1 MDFMFE
7 DEVDEVGSDVEA
19 YCPKCK
25 GDTTHVV
32 ISKYEDEIRRVQCNP
47 CGDVHSFRKP
57 RGDVEDDV
65 PEPIAAKKRA
75 MMKKLTFD
83 EFFAKHSDKN
93 AKPYEFREHYHEN
106 VIVTHPK
113 FGKGFI
119 WEILSDSK
127 AEVTFKD
134 SRRVLVHNR
143 KDMPGLPL
151 AAEGDGHPSDTKVTK
166 NGKLSRQ
173 GDRQGQADQGR
184 CRPEGGPQGA
194 ASRAPPAK
202 PAAKAAKPPA
212 APARAPKAAVKTAP
226 AAKARQARRP
236 SLPVRSGR
244 RPAPPACRCQAPRQG
259 GQARQEVGETARTV
273 SRCSGKARSPEPS
286 ALLEEKHVQ
295 IVEGVRVHGDG
306 EAAVPEQQAEAEAGQ
321 HAEGEDPGV
330 QRIPVGGMW
339 CIAEKRPA
347 RAGARTANAIQ
358 RRSPSTR
365 SNSTTRPDR
374 MPRRNTVSS

>member
-75 MMKKLTFD
+75 MMKKLTWE

-119 WEILSDSK
+119 SEILSDSK

-151 AAEGDGHPSDTKVTK
+151 AAEGDGHPSDTKITK
-166 NGKLSRQ
+166 NGKLT
-173 GDRQGQADQGR
+173 GKPAGKVKPAK
-184 CRPEGGPQGA
+184 PTPT
-194 ASRAPPAK
+194 APTKEARKPTAPAK
-202 PAAKAAKPPA
+202 PATPVPA
-212 APARAPKAAVKTAP
+212 ARSTKAPVKTAP
-226 AAKARQARRP
+226 AAQGAKRTAKPAR
-236 SLPVRSGR
+236 PVRTSPP
-244 RPAPPACRCQAPRQG
+244 RPR
-259 GQARQEVGETARTV
+259 
-273 SRCSGKARSPEPS
+273 
-286 ALLEEKHVQ
+286 
-295 IVEGVRVHGDG
+295 
-306 EAAVPEQQAEAEAGQ
+306 AAA
-321 HAEGEDPGV
+321 
-330 QRIPVGGMW
+330 
-339 CIAEKRPA
+339 KRPA
-347 RAGARTANAIQ
+347 KAAKRGKK
-358 RRSPSTR
+358 
-365 SNSTTRPDR
+365 
-374 MPRRNTVSS
+374 

>member
-75 MMKKLTFD
+75 MMKKQTFE

-119 WEILSDSK
+119 SEILSDSK

-151 AAEGDGHPSDTKVTK
+151 AAEGDGHPSNSKMTKS
-166 NGKLSRQ
+166 GKLKP
-173 GDRQGQADQGR
+173 AKAL
-184 CRPEGGPQGA
+184 PAVKAPAAKEAPKA
-194 ASRAPPAK
+194 ASAPVKPTKPAK
-202 PAAKAAKPPA
+202 PAAVARSAKAP
-212 APARAPKAAVKTAP
+212 VKTAP
-226 AAKARQARRP
+226 AAKAAKRTAKPARPVQTAARP
-236 SLPVRSGR
+236 R
-244 RPAPPACRCQAPRQG
+244 
-259 GQARQEVGETARTV
+259 
-273 SRCSGKARSPEPS
+273 
-286 ALLEEKHVQ
+286 
-295 IVEGVRVHGDG
+295 
-306 EAAVPEQQAEAEAGQ
+306 AAA
-321 HAEGEDPGV
+321 
-330 QRIPVGGMW
+330 
-339 CIAEKRPA
+339 KRPTKPA
-347 RAGARTANAIQ
+347 AKPAKAAK
-358 RRSPSTR
+358 RSKK
-365 SNSTTRPDR
+365 
-374 MPRRNTVSS
+374 

>member
-75 MMKKLTFD
+75 MMKKLTWE

-119 WEILSDSK
+119 SEILSDSK

-151 AAEGDGHPSDTKVTK
+151 AAEGDGHPSDTKITK
-166 NGKLSRQ
+166 NGKLTSKPAGKVKPAKATATATATATPKDARK
-173 GDRQGQADQGR
+173 
-184 CRPEGGPQGA
+184 P
-194 ASRAPPAK
+194 SPPAK
-202 PAAKAAKPPA
+202 PP
-212 APARAPKAAVKTAP
+212 APAPVARSTKAPIKTAP
-226 AAKARQARRP
+226 AAKAPKRTAKPAR
-236 SLPVRSGR
+236 PVRTS
-244 RPAPPACRCQAPRQG
+244 APRP
-259 GQARQEVGETARTV
+259 R
-273 SRCSGKARSPEPS
+273 
-286 ALLEEKHVQ
+286 
-295 IVEGVRVHGDG
+295 
-306 EAAVPEQQAEAEAGQ
+306 AAA
-321 HAEGEDPGV
+321 
-330 QRIPVGGMW
+330 
-339 CIAEKRPA
+339 KRPA
-347 RAGARTANAIQ
+347 KAAKRGKK
-358 RRSPSTR
+358 
-365 SNSTTRPDR
+365 
-374 MPRRNTVSS
+374 

>member
-75 MMKKLTFD
+75 MMKKHSWE

-93 AKPYEFREHYHEN
+93 AKPYEFRERYNDN

-113 FGKGFI
+113 FGKGFVT
-119 WEILSDSK
+119 EVLSDSK
-127 AEVTFKD
+127 VEITFKD

-151 AAEGDGHPSDTKVTK
+151 AAEGDGRPSNAKLPK
-166 NGKLSRQ
+166 GAKGKAPAIVKA
-173 GDRQGQADQGR
+173 GKDA
-184 CRPEGGPQGA
+184 GA
-194 ASRAPPAK
+194 KGTAK
-202 PAAKAAKPPA
+202 PAAAVAVAKVAVAKTLKNRAPVPPKTSPATKASGGAKRTAKPARPVRSVAGPAKRAVKAKPGKAAAKAKRAPKPTKKAAK
-212 APARAPKAAVKTAP
+212 
-226 AAKARQARRP
+226 
-236 SLPVRSGR
+236 
-244 RPAPPACRCQAPRQG
+244 
-259 GQARQEVGETARTV
+259 
-273 SRCSGKARSPEPS
+273 GK
-286 ALLEEKHVQ
+286 K
-295 IVEGVRVHGDG
+295 
-306 EAAVPEQQAEAEAGQ
+306 
-321 HAEGEDPGV
+321 
-330 QRIPVGGMW
+330 
-339 CIAEKRPA
+339 
-347 RAGARTANAIQ
+347 
-358 RRSPSTR
+358 
-365 SNSTTRPDR
+365 
-374 MPRRNTVSS
+374 

>member
-119 WEILSDSK
+119 SEILSDSK

-151 AAEGDGHPSDTKVTK
+151 AAEGDGHPSDTKVSK
-166 NGKLSRQ
+166 NGKLT
-173 GDRQGQADQGR
+173 GKV
-184 CRPEGGPQGA
+184 
-194 ASRAPPAK
+194 K
-202 PAAKAAKPPA
+202 PTKAAVAKEPHPAPA
-212 APARAPKAAVKTAP
+212 APAKAAAKAPAGRSTKAPIKTAP
-226 AAKARQARRP
+226 AAKIAKRTAKPAR
-236 SLPVRSGR
+236 PVR
-244 RPAPPACRCQAPRQG
+244 
-259 GQARQEVGETARTV
+259 
-273 SRCSGKARSPEPS
+273 
-286 ALLEEKHVQ
+286 
-295 IVEGVRVHGDG
+295 
-306 EAAVPEQQAEAEAGQ
+306 
-321 HAEGEDPGV
+321 
-330 QRIPVGGMW
+330 
-339 CIAEKRPA
+339 
-347 RAGARTANAIQ
+347 
-358 RRSPSTR
+358 
-365 SNSTTRPDR
+365 
-374 MPRRNTVSS
+374 

>member
-119 WEILSDSK
+119 SEILSDSK

-151 AAEGDGHPSDTKVTK
+151 AAEGDGHPSDTKVSK
-166 NGKLSRQ
+166 NGKLTGKGTGKVAPTKAEVPAKDARK
-173 GDRQGQADQGR
+173 
-184 CRPEGGPQGA
+184 P
-194 ASRAPPAK
+194 APPPPPAAK
-202 PAAKAAKPPA
+202 PAAKGAGVSPAKPA
-212 APARAPKAAVKTAP
+212 TPARSPKAAVKTAP
-226 AAKARQARRP
+226 AAKAAKRTTK
-236 SLPVRSGR
+236 
-244 RPAPPACRCQAPRQG
+244 PA
-259 GQARQEVGETARTV
+259 
-273 SRCSGKARSPEPS
+273 
-286 ALLEEKHVQ
+286 
-295 IVEGVRVHGDG
+295 
-306 EAAVPEQQAEAEAGQ
+306 
-321 HAEGEDPGV
+321 
-330 QRIPVGGMW
+330 
-339 CIAEKRPA
+339 RPA
-347 RAGARTANAIQ
+347 RAAA
-358 RRSPSTR
+358 P
-365 SNSTTRPDR
+365 RPR
-374 MPRRNTVSS
+374 AAAKRPAKAAKRGKK

>member
-75 MMKKLTFD
+75 MMKKLTFE

-119 WEILSDSK
+119 SEILSDSK

-166 NGKLSRQ
+166 NGKLT
-173 GDRQGQADQGR
+173 GKLTGKVA
-184 CRPEGGPQGA
+184 EKA
-194 ASRAPPAK
+194 APTKAAAPPKDARK
-202 PAAKAAKPPA
+202 APPLPPPPAAKAAVKATAKPATVPPA
-212 APARAPKAAVKTAP
+212 RSPKAAAVKTAP
-226 AAKARQARRP
+226 AAKAAKRTTKPAR
-236 SLPVRSGR
+236 PVRT
-244 RPAPPACRCQAPRQG
+244 AAPRP
-259 GQARQEVGETARTV
+259 R
-273 SRCSGKARSPEPS
+273 
-286 ALLEEKHVQ
+286 
-295 IVEGVRVHGDG
+295 
-306 EAAVPEQQAEAEAGQ
+306 AAA
-321 HAEGEDPGV
+321 
-330 QRIPVGGMW
+330 
-339 CIAEKRPA
+339 KRPA
-347 RAGARTANAIQ
+347 KAAKRGKK
-358 RRSPSTR
+358 
-365 SNSTTRPDR
+365 
-374 MPRRNTVSS
+374 

>member
-57 RGDVEDDV
+57 RGDVEEDV

-75 MMKKLTFD
+75 MMKKQTFE

-113 FGKGFI
+113 FGKGFVS
-119 WEILSDSK
+119 EILSDSK

-151 AAEGDGHPSDTKVTK
+151 AAEGDGHPSNSKISKSGKVK
-166 NGKLSRQ
+166 AVKEI
-173 GDRQGQADQGR
+173 
-184 CRPEGGPQGA
+184 PVA
-194 ASRAPPAK
+194 AAK
-202 PAAKAAKPPA
+202 PAKTAPAKAPKPAVVQARVPAKISPAAKSAKAAKPTKGAPK
-212 APARAPKAAVKTAP
+212 PARAA
-226 AAKARQARRP
+226 AAK
-236 SLPVRSGR
+236 
-244 RPAPPACRCQAPRQG
+244 PAP
-259 GQARQEVGETARTV
+259 
-273 SRCSGKARSPEPS
+273 K
-286 ALLEEKHVQ
+286 
-295 IVEGVRVHGDG
+295 
-306 EAAVPEQQAEAEAGQ
+306 
-321 HAEGEDPGV
+321 
-330 QRIPVGGMW
+330 
-339 CIAEKRPA
+339 
-347 RAGARTANAIQ
+347 
-358 RRSPSTR
+358 
-365 SNSTTRPDR
+365 
-374 MPRRNTVSS
+374 